1 MSTKGNNAICETLNE
16 TQKVYVSPSGKV
28 RKGDIMKL
36 RDKILYMSYGA
47 GLVVLV
53 VYMVMEV
60 MVVVLFY

>member
-1 MSTKGNNAICETLNE
+1 M
-16 TQKVYVSPSGKV
+16 YVSPSGKV

>member
-1 MSTKGNNAICETLNE
+1 
-16 TQKVYVSPSGKV
+16 
-28 RKGDIMKL
+28 MKL

>member
-1 MSTKGNNAICETLNE
+1 MRHKKRTSH
-16 TQKVYVSPSGKV
+16 QVGKV

>member
-16 TQKVYVSPSGKV
+16 TQKVYVSPSGKE